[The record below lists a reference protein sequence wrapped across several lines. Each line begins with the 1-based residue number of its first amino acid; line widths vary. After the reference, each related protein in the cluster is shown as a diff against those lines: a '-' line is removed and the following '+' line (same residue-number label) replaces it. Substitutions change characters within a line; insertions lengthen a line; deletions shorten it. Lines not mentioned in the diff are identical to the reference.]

1 MPNRRILKASDLSG
15 IFIFQDAKR
24 GTIFYDIFTRKGY
37 ILTSSDV
44 RTYTI
49 YTAMFPLCIVIALF
63 SVSLFKINY
72 FSAFLIFVALYLLA
86 SAYFRFTFFY
96 KLPVAERWKPAK
108 RESIFM
114 YFARGF
120 SKQRLL
126 VLIVLLLALT
136 ILMPIYANMEHYE
149 GVNLYATY
157 VVAIVTGIMFI
168 IVTISLFLKQKHNY

>member
-126 VLIVLLLALT
+126 VLIGRKCEIVLCL
-136 ILMPIYANMEHYE
+136 
-149 GVNLYATY
+149 GDLYCVKRSSY
-157 VVAIVTGIMFI
+157 NSCRNKYSFI
-168 IVTISLFLKQKHNY
+168 HKHHS

>member
-126 VLIVLLLALT
+126 VLIVLLYLEGIRLALWN
-136 ILMPIYANMEHYE
+136 LPIPKMDISQISSYLWLA
-149 GVNLYATY
+149 
-157 VVAIVTGIMFI
+157 VTAM
-168 IVTISLFLKQKHNY
+168 H